1 MSELPKVSQEVIDV
15 IAHDIAR
22 QYVDTGTLN
31 HLIDFWKDFKID
43 QPELATLLLKEIK
56 AARSTTEKGYIAHGA
71 WMVYK
76 ALTVQS
82 EADEMNELWGD

>member
-1 MSELPKVSQEVIDV
+1 MSELPIVTKEVINV
-15 IAHDIAR
+15 IGHDIER

-43 QPELATLLLKEIK
+43 QPALAALLLKEIK
-56 AARSTTEKGYIAHGA
+56 QARGTTEKGYIAHGA
-71 WMVYK
+71 WIVYK
-76 ALTVQS
+76 ALTVQL

>member
-1 MSELPKVSQEVIDV
+1 MSELPKVSKEVIDV
-15 IAHDIAR
+15 IAHDIER
-22 QYVDTGTLN
+22 QYIDTGTLN

-43 QPELATLLLKEIK
+43 QPEIK

-71 WMVYK
+71 WIVYK